1 MEKKMKIKFDA
12 YTKDVA
18 AAASAFSSLY
28 NYSPDITITKNAWY
42 DGAINVH
49 GEIDS
54 SHLVILEKAMPDGTF
69 SEDADKL

>member
-1 MEKKMKIKFDA
+1 MKIKFDT

-28 NYSPDITITKNAWY
+28 TYCSDLTVSKNDWNN
-42 DGAINVH
+42 GAINVH

-54 SHLVILEKAMPDGTF
+54 SNMSILEKALPDGTF
-69 SEDADKL
+69 NEDTDKL

>member
-1 MEKKMKIKFDA
+1 MKIKFDT

-28 NYSPDITITKNAWY
+28 AYCSDLTVSKNDWNN
-42 DGAINVH
+42 GAINVH

-54 SHLVILEKAMPDGTF
+54 SNMSILEKALPDGTF
-69 SEDADKL
+69 NEDTDKL

>member
-1 MEKKMKIKFDA
+1 MKIKFDT

-18 AAASAFSSLY
+18 SAAAAFSSLY
-28 NYSPDITITKNAWY
+28 AYCSDLTISTNDWY

-54 SHLVILEKAMPDGTF
+54 GNMGILEKALPDVTF
-69 SEDADKL
+69 NEDTDKL

>member
-1 MEKKMKIKFDA
+1 MKIKFDT

-18 AAASAFSSLY
+18 AAAAGFSSLY
-28 NYSPDITITKNAWY
+28 AYCSYLTISKNDWH

-54 SHLVILEKAMPDGTF
+54 GNMGTLEKALPDGTF
-69 SEDADKL
+69 NEDSDKL